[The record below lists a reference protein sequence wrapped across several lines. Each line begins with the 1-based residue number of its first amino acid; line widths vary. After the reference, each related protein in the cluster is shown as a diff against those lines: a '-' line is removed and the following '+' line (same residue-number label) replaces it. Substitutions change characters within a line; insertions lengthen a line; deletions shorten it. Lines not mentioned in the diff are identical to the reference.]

1 MPWLWKPNL
10 FGIEYTQVQDMQL
23 LDLIYSQKCLF
34 MLQIENNKQL
44 AASFSELKYCGE
56 DDNCTT

>member
-1 MPWLWKPNL
+1 MSWLWKPNL
-10 FGIEYTQVQDMQL
+10 YGIEYTQVQDMQL
-23 LDLIYSQKCLF
+23 LDLIYLQKCLF

-44 AASFSELKYCGE
+44 AASFSELKYYGE